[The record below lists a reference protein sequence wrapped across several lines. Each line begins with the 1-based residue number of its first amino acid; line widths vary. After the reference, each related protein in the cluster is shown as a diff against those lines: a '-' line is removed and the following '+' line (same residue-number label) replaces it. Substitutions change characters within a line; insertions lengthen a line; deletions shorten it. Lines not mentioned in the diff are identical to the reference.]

1 MTYVQDPRF
10 GEIVDFDRLRGEIRA
25 IYDHIHPEF
34 NLLGVVH
41 TLSRLSG
48 DIPSES
54 IALGAST
61 LAYSLL
67 VAADEPELAAE
78 HKDKLFTL
86 GWTEEH
92 CGSDLLSVRTEAT
105 PVGDPERKMYH
116 LRGRKWLI
124 NNSYHGDFHVVVA
137 KIDPTKNGPRSLSL
151 FLVPRSSTSDWER
164 LPTHVLSRMVLTK
177 FEIDGPGRLL
187 GKPGQGLQIV
197 QRMANISRSQCT
209 YTGVA
214 MVREA
219 IPATIEHLA
228 SKRIFGQ
235 HPIEFN
241 NVLRQLYQ
249 IVLRASFYE
258 WQLYRNVALGARS
271 RFLQF
276 YGTQLKSWLLLRI
289 NELLGHN
296 LLVAGSKGF
305 LAESVIGRDAIDSF
319 VLPVFDGHY
328 TINTLMTDKHA
339 ARYLEAE
346 EPAQLEERLAT
357 LRRDAYV
364 ERVHN
369 EIHADMRSL
378 RRPPFFDWADYLER
392 LDLPIEL
399 PASSFVAAARA
410 LLAELAATERRRDAE
425 HKYKVGDLIHWM
437 ESVLAA
443 AELWKVTEEPAYLDT
458 VVLQWNGA
466 VETFNRIVS
475 EGALSTAFQ
484 SPLRQRPLAPP
495 DDPRAWLLDLLDVRG
510 RIPRPDLRVRHA
522 PHPGEQPCSVSPR
535 SSSTTP
541 TMTTPSRPT
550 SASASRASSASSTAS
565 SVAASW
571 STCRTS
577 ATSAATPS
585 RCASTWPCRATTST
599 SSTTRAA
606 PTATSPSP
614 PP

>member
-1 MTYVQDPRF
+1 LTYLQDPRF
-10 GEIVDFDRLRGEIRA
+10 GKIVDFDRLRGEIKA

-41 TLSRLSG
+41 TLSRLSS

-67 VAADEPELAAE
+67 VAADEPELAAQ

-92 CGSDLLSVRTEAT
+92 CGSDLLSVRTSAT
-105 PVGDPERKMYH
+105 PIGDPAERMYH
-116 LRGRKWLI
+116 VSGRKWLI

-151 FLVPRSSTSDWER
+151 FLVPRSSTSEWQR
-164 LPTHVLSRMVLTK
+164 LETHVLDKMVLTA
-177 FEIDGPGRLL
+177 FDIDGPGRLL
-187 GKPGQGLQIV
+187 GKPGHGLQIV

-228 SKRIFGQ
+228 GKHIFGQ
-235 HPIEFN
+235 HPIQFS
-241 NVLRQLYQ
+241 NVFRQLYQ
-249 IVLRASFYE
+249 IVLRAAFYE
-258 WQLYRNVALGARS
+258 WQLYRNVALGAES
-271 RFLQF
+271 PFLQF

-339 ARYLEAE
+339 SRYLEAD
-346 EPAQLEERLAT
+346 EPAALEDRLGT
-357 LRRDAYV
+357 LHRDAFI
-364 ERVHN
+364 ERIHN
-369 EIHADMRSL
+369 EIHADMRAL
-378 RRPPFFDWADYLER
+378 RRPPFFDWADYLR
-392 LDLPIEL
+392 ALDLPLDL
-399 PASSFVAAARA
+399 PAEALVAGARA
-410 LLAELAATERRRDAE
+410 LLDELAQSDQRREAE
-425 HKYKVGDLIHWM
+425 YKFKIGDLIHWM
-437 ESVLAA
+437 ESILAA
-443 AELWKVTEEPAYLDT
+443 AELWRVTQEDAYLDT
-458 VVLQWNGA
+458 VVLQWNGT

-475 EGALSTAFQ
+475 EGDLATAFQ
-484 SPLRQRPLAPP
+484 QPIHQRPLSLPE
-495 DDPRAWLLDLLDVRG
+495 DPRAWLLDLLDVRG
-510 RIPRPDLRVRHA
+510 KIPRP
-522 PHPGEQPCSVSPR
+522 
-535 SSSTTP
+535 TP
-541 TMTTPSRPT
+541 ETSMT
-550 SASASRASSASSTAS
+550 A
-565 SVAASW
+565 
-571 STCRTS
+571 
-577 ATSAATPS
+577 
-585 RCASTWPCRATTST
+585 
-599 SSTTRAA
+599 
-606 PTATSPSP
+606 
-614 PP
+614 